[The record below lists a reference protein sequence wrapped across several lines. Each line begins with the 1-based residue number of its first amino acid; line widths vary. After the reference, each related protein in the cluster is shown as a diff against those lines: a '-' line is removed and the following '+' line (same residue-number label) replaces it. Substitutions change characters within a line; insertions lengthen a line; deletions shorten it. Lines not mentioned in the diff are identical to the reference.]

1 MKKGFT
7 LIELLVVVLIIGI
20 LSAVAL
26 PQYTKAVEKSRATE
40 AMILLKSMQ
49 DAALV
54 HCLEVGDCDSTS
66 YYVEDLAVSF
76 PSLECEAETCTGKN
90 YEYSCDEGG
99 CHSPYA
105 MRINSEYDYY
115 IQFISSYYNTFGP
128 NYNINNHLRNK
139 RLCVGE
145 NQKGVELCKSLGG
158 RLLTGYENYYEL

>member
-1 MKKGFT
+1 MKRGFT

-54 HCLEVGDCDSTS
+54 HCLEVGDCDSNS
-66 YYVEDLAVSF
+66 YYVENLAVSF
-76 PSLECEAETCTGKN
+76 PSLECEAEVCYGKN
-90 YEYSCDEGG
+90 YEYECDDGG

-105 MRINSEYDYY
+105 VRINSEYDYF
-115 IQFISSYYNTFGP
+115 IQITSSYYDLES
-128 NYNINNHLRNK
+128 LRNK
-139 RLCVGE
+139 RFCVGE

-158 RLLTGYENYYEL
+158 KAITGYENYYEF

>member
-7 LIELLVVVLIIGI
+7 LIELLIVVLIIGI

-66 YYVEDLAVSF
+66 YYVEHLAVSF

-115 IQFISSYYNTFGP
+115 IQIASSYYGEES
-128 NYNINNHLRNK
+128 LRNK
-139 RLCVGE
+139 RFCEGR

>member
-54 HCLEVGDCDSTS
+54 HCLEVGDCDENS
-66 YYVEDLAVSF
+66 YYVEDTSVSF
-76 PSLECEAETCTGKN
+76 PSLDCEAEVCYGKN
-90 YEYSCDEGG
+90 YEYDCDDGG

-105 MRINSEYDYY
+105 VRKDSEYEYY
-115 IQFISSYYNTFGP
+115 IWTS
-128 NYNINNHLRNK
+128 RN
-139 RLCVGE
+139 RRAYACTNVPI
-145 NQKGVELCKSLGG
+145 
-158 RLLTGYENYYEL
+158 RLLRG